1 MDDVSIW
8 IGRAFR
14 WLIRPNAADEPE
26 PHGAS
31 VHALPR
37 RVEELPIAAE

>member
-8 IGRAFR
+8 IGRVFR

-37 RVEELPIAAE
+37 PMEPLSIAAE